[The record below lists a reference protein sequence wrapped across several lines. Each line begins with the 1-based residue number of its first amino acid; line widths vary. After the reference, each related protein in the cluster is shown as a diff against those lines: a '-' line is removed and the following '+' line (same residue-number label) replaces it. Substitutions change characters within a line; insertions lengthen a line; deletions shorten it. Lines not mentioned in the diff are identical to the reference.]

1 MSFFKPQ
8 QPVLL
13 GHALHEIQETLP
25 STALLQQVQLPH
37 PTHSAPLL
45 QPCEWSQTDRL
56 VKAVE
61 DVFFDRAFCLEAGVV
76 RSTTVMVNE
85 FADGSMSFGMLQ
97 VQPDQIR
104 TMGHTYK
111 PNNLGIPN
119 ESVVVPLQTAFLAMA
134 NQAQLTSIPQL
145 TIDTSVLENV

>member
-8 QPVLL
+8 QSVLL

-37 PTHSAPLL
+37 SAPLL

-56 VKAVE
+56 VKTVE

-119 ESVVVPLQTAFLAMA
+119 ESVVVPLQSAFLAMA
-134 NQAQLTSIPQL
+134 NQARITTIPQL

>member
-13 GHALHEIQETLP
+13 SHALHEIQETLP

-37 PTHSAPLL
+37 SAPLL
-45 QPCEWSQTDRL
+45 QTCEWSQTDRL

-61 DVFFDRAFCLEAGVV
+61 DVFFDRAFCLETGVV

-111 PNNLGIPN
+111 PNDLGIPN

-134 NQAQLTSIPQL
+134 NQARLTTIPQL
-145 TIDTSVLENV
+145 TIDTSFLENV